1 MFLINIKQ
9 QQKNNLYAYF
19 QAVKRK
25 KHANRLRIK
34 RDNKSRNRNWREDKK
49 KITSSNI
56 RKEKSIGKKRKKERI
71 SDNEH

>member
-9 QQKNNLYAYF
+9 QQKNNMHIFKQL
-19 QAVKRK
+19 REK

-56 RKEKSIGKKRKKERI
+56 RKEKSRGKKRKKERI